1 MEENRKNTL
10 EEIFEYSML
19 YDFYGALLKEKNI
32 KIFEDY
38 VFNDMSLSE
47 IAEEQGITRQGVRD
61 VVVRCK
67 EKLVEYENR
76 IGLVKSFNEI
86 KKRIADIQK
95 ETADMRGKLDNKQY
109 SDAELYNY
117 FDKIDNLSADIIE
130 KL

>member
-1 MEENRKNTL
+1 MEENKKNTL

-76 IGLVKSFNEI
+76 LGLVKSFNEI

-95 ETADMRGKLDNKQY
+95 ETDTMRGVLDKR
-109 SDAELYNY
+109 SDADTVGQVKQE
-117 FDKIDNLSADIIE
+117 
-130 KL
+130 